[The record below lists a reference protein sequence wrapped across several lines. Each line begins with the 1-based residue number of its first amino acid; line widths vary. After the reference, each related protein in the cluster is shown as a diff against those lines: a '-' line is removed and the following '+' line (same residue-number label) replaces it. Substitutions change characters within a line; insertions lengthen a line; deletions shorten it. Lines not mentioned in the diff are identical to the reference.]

1 MLHPHTEIKF
11 ISHEIGYGVVATRFI
26 PKGTITWVQDKLD
39 RTFTPDEIDKLDDLY
54 KDIMTKYTY
63 RDNRGNFVLCWDNA
77 RFINHSFNSNCIT
90 SAYEFEIA
98 VRDILPGE
106 ELTDDYGYLN
116 VTEPFD
122 ALPEKNS
129 RRRTVQPDD
138 LVHFHPVWD
147 KKLESAFKFLHSV
160 EQPLQVIM
168 DTEKWNK
175 SLRISQGKE
184 KMDSILTCYFD
195 PVKQNGHAMHSN
207 YR

>member
-26 PKGTITWVQDKLD
+26 PKGTVTWVQDKLD
-39 RTFTPDEIDKLDDLY
+39 RKFSPAEIEHLDDLY
-54 KDIMTKYTY
+54 KDILTKYTY
-63 RDNRGNFVLCWDNA
+63 RDNHGNFVLCWDNA

-90 SAYEFEIA
+90 TAYEFEIA

-129 RRRTVQPDD
+129 RRKTVQPDD
-138 LVHFHPVWD
+138 LLHFYKYWD
-147 KKLESAFKFLHSV
+147 KKLEGAFKYLHRV
-160 EQPLQVIM
+160 DQPLQTIL
-168 DTEKWNK
+168 EKQKWEK
-175 SLRISQGKE
+175 AIAISKGNE

-195 PVKQNGHAMHSN
+195 PVKQNGHALHN
-207 YR
+207 HYR